1 MPSKCCPHL
10 KPTYSYYLQYRHS
23 DWIYWEM
30 LQAEY
35 ILDLQ
40 KQLSLMGSEARRESN
55 GTLSPEESIPSM
67 TTIDKVCS
75 ELSFMHQVTCISRW
89 RQKFVAQY
97 YIFLALKFRL
107 QIPFLDIPL
116 LFPWAVTV
124 IIDNL
129 WFLNIHYCLHSASC
143 NNSLLYVLPPP
154 SCFVWRFS
162 KFFCS
167 ILIVILQYQ

>member
-1 MPSKCCPHL
+1 MYSLILFSSVVIIVRTSFACHKKCCPVLNQHIL
-10 KPTYSYYLQYRHS
+10 ITSNIVIQIESIGK
-23 DWIYWEM
+23 M

-40 KQLSLMGSEARRESN
+40 KQLTLMGSEARRESN

-107 QIPFLDIPL
+107 QIPLLVLPL
-116 LFPWAVTV
+116 LFSWAV
-124 IIDNL
+124 IIDN
-129 WFLNIHYCLHSASC
+129 FD
-143 NNSLLYVLPPP
+143 
-154 SCFVWRFS
+154 F
-162 KFFCS
+162 
-167 ILIVILQYQ
+167 